1 MFLRSFGTHLSLA
14 PQKLLLLHQ
23 EQNQCLENKL
33 DVYIPQRSRGWQL
46 ARRPW
51 RGRDQRRPARGGSTA
66 CAWLPAW
73 RGPAQREDPTHA
85 RCAHAAL
92 RACPPAWRAG
102 RGAHPPGEK
111 GEGHADLGRR
121 RLWAA
126 PAAALLAGGRL
137 GFVDREGSG
146 RGISTD
152 TNGRWPARPGY
163 ELGIL
168 LKGGTMDISP
178 AEAHLSELL
187 YRYLLTEHG

>member
-1 MFLRSFGTHLSLA
+1 MCTYLKEAEDGSSHGGRGEGATSGAQLGADPPPVPSS
-14 PQKLLLLHQ
+14 
-23 EQNQCLENKL
+23 
-33 DVYIPQRSRGWQL
+33 SRGAPPRG
-46 ARRPW
+46 ARTPRTH
-51 RGRDQRRPARGGSTA
+51 GAPARI
-66 CAWLPAW
+66 
-73 RGPAQREDPTHA
+73 
-85 RCAHAAL
+85 L

-111 GEGHADLGRR
+111 GEGHADLGQR

-152 TNGRWPARPGY
+152 TNGRWPAREVRLRAGHFTHR
-163 ELGIL
+163 
-168 LKGGTMDISP
+168 GTMDISP
-178 AEAHLSELL
+178 VESHLSELL

>member
-1 MFLRSFGTHLSLA
+1 MCTYLKEA
-14 PQKLLLLHQ
+14 
-23 EQNQCLENKL
+23 E
-33 DVYIPQRSRGWQL
+33 QL
-46 ARRPW
+46 ARRPG

-73 RGPAQREDPTHA
+73 RGPARREDPTHA
-85 RCAHAAL
+85 RRASAAL

-152 TNGRWPARPGY
+152 TNGRWPAREVRLRAGHFTHR
-163 ELGIL
+163 
-168 LKGGTMDISP
+168 GTMDISP
-178 AEAHLSELL
+178 AESHLSELL
-187 YRYLLTEHG
+187 YRYLLTEHGWKGTEVKRIWWQDIEVTPNFLGV